1 MFLKFLSE
9 KRFQTYAGIYVYC
22 MDYHG
27 GQFTRLYRLMSRI
40 SRKIKL
46 DDRTIREIRNP
57 LIECELDH
65 AQSVYWRLKNRK
77 AK

>member
-1 MFLKFLSE
+1 MLLSE

-27 GQFTRLYRLMSRI
+27 GQWTRLYRLLSRI
-40 SRKIKL
+40 SRVLKLADSQIK
-46 DDRTIREIRNP
+46 EIRNP
-57 LIECELDH
+57 LIDSDLDL
-65 AQSVYWRLKNRK
+65 AQSVYWKLKNRK